1 MRYFYIFLVLIF
13 AQPAL
18 AQDEWH
24 NVDRVVAVG
33 DLHGDYGQ
41 YIRILKLNGLV
52 DKRLKWTGGHTHLV
66 QMGDVP
72 DRGPNS
78 LKIIRHLMKLEREAR
93 RAGGYVHALIGNH
106 EAMNIEGDLRYTSP
120 GDFSVLVTRRSQ
132 RLQQDYL
139 DRVFEY
145 MLKSH
150 PELADT
156 KDQTMAELAQKFPLG
171 YVEHRRLWE
180 PHQEIAKW
188 VARHNAVIKIDRS
201 LFVHGGIDPHNELM
215 PISRINDEIRKT
227 LSSNL
232 PFPPGN
238 LADAEDGPLWYR
250 GLARHTAEVEQ
261 QPLEEMLKYYDVDRI
276 VIAHTRTQGNIV
288 SRFDGLV
295 IMVDVGI
302 SAVYGSHTANLVI
315 EAQSLSAMTPDGKV
329 PIEVQ

>member
-1 MRYFYIFLVLIF
+1 MRYFYIFLVLVF

-18 AQDEWH
+18 AQDEWQ

-41 YIRILKLNGLV
+41 YVRILKLNGLV
-52 DKRLKWTGGHTHLV
+52 DKRLRWTGGNTHLV

-72 DRGPNS
+72 DRGPDT

-120 GDFSVLVTRRSQ
+120 GEFSVLVTRRSKS
-132 RLQQDYL
+132 LQQDYL
-139 DRVFEY
+139 NRVFEY
-145 MLKSH
+145 MLESH

-156 KDQTMAELAQKFPLG
+156 KDETMAGLAEQFPLG

-180 PHQEIAKW
+180 PQQEIANW

-201 LFVHGGIDPHNELM
+201 LFVHGGIDPHNALM
-215 PISRINDEIRKT
+215 PITEINDEIRTT
-227 LSSNL
+227 LSGSL
-232 PFPPGN
+232 PFAAGN

-250 GLARHTAEVEQ
+250 GLAQHTADIEQ
-261 QPLEEMLKYYDVDRI
+261 QPLAQMLEYYDVDRI
-276 VIAHTRTQGNIV
+276 VIAHTRTEGNIV

-302 SAVYGSHTANLVI
+302 SAAYGSHTANLVI